1 MRERRF
7 GCRINDILQVNE
19 GGTKREKIVKV
30 TTKKQLNCYLKVFF
44 LLRSNRFCQKKC
56 DVPER

>member
-44 LLRSNRFCQKKC
+44 C
-56 DVPER
+56 